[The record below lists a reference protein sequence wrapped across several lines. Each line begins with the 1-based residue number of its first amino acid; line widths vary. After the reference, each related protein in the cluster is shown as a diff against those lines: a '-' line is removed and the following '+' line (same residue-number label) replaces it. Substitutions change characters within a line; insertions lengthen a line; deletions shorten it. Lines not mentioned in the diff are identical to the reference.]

1 MAVFSNINGKLT
13 LLNTVSVAKEKDL
26 QRLMEENL
34 QETLDLHFIA
44 TEYRT
49 SSGRIDTLAID
60 GDGSPVIIEYKRKK
74 DDNVINQA
82 LSYLKWLK
90 AQRPEFFQML
100 MLNKLGKDVADGIRI
115 DWKNPRIICVA
126 ESFSQY
132 DIDTV
137 EMVQLRIELFKY
149 RQHENNLFTLDMVT
163 VNDQQKNRIEVFQA
177 VPVESNLAIIHAMK
191 EQAGASH
198 TTRSMFDE
206 LRERILGLEEYIVE
220 KPGKRMIAYRL
231 TKNFAEVLIK
241 KDRLIIDL
249 RQVDYDDPR
258 RLIESIHEGYSIPLS
273 SRITLSDLADLDYV
287 GGIIEQSYSSIL

>member
-1 MAVFSNINGKLT
+1 
-13 LLNTVSVAKEKDL
+13 
-26 QRLMEENL
+26 
-34 QETLDLHFIA
+34 
-44 TEYRT
+44 
-49 SSGRIDTLAID
+49 LAID
-60 GDGSPVIIEYKRKK
+60 SDGAPVIIEFKRNR
-74 DDNVINQA
+74 DDNVINQS

-100 MLNKLGKDVADGIRI
+100 VLNKLGKDVADGIRL

-149 RQHENNLFTLDMVT
+149 RQYEQNLFSLEIVN
-163 VNDQQKNRIEVFQA
+163 VNDHKKNRMEVFQPI
-177 VPVESNLAIIHAMK
+177 PVESNLAMINIMK

-206 LRERILGLEEYIVE
+206 LRERIMGFDENIVE
-220 KPGKRMIAYRL
+220 KPGKRTIAYRL
-231 TKNFAEVLIK
+231 TKNFAEILIK

-249 RQVDYDDPR
+249 RQVDYNDPR
-258 RLIESIHEGYSIPLS
+258 NMIEKIHEGYSIPLS
-273 SRITLSDLADLDYV
+273 SRISLCDLTDIEYV
-287 GGIIEQSYSSIL
+287 AGIVDQSFQSIL

>member
-1 MAVFSNINGKLT
+1 MAVFSNKEGKLT
-13 LLNTVSVAKEKDL
+13 MLNTVSVSKEKDI
-26 QRLMEENL
+26 QRLVEENL
-34 QETLDLHFIA
+34 QEVLDLHFIA

-49 SSGRIDTLAID
+49 SSGRIDTLALD
-60 GDGSPVIIEYKRKK
+60 SDGSPVIIEFKRKR

-100 MLNKLGKDVADGIRI
+100 MLNKLGKDTSDSIRI

-149 RQHENNLFTLDMVT
+149 RQYEQNLFTLEMVT
-163 VNDQQKNRIEVFQA
+163 VNEQKNRMEVYQN
-177 VPVESNLAIIHAMK
+177 VPVESNLAIIHTMK

-198 TTRSMFDE
+198 TTRAMFDE
-206 LRERILGLEEYIVE
+206 LRERIMGMDDFLVE
-220 KPGKRMIAYRL
+220 KPGKRTIAYRL
-231 TKNFAEVLIK
+231 TKNFAEILIK

-258 RLIESIHEGYSIPLS
+258 KLIEQIHEGYSTPLS
-273 SRITLSDLADLDYV
+273 SRIALSDLADVGYV
-287 GGIIEQSYSSIL
+287 AAIVEQSFQSIL